1 MDALERYLSDC
12 ENKRRRMRDRPS
24 DMVVQQMRWLVS
36 YFKKLGASEER
47 ADPRDDAAD
56 SGPDLPVSP
65 SSA

>member
-47 ADPRDDAAD
+47 SDARHDTPD
-56 SGPDLPVSP
+56 SDPDLPVTP